1 LEEREQQQEEEE
13 SKTDKDCNFQ
23 LLCLA
28 SQRFAPY
35 PTTRIPAKKKNQQR
49 NALAGGD
56 SEQKRR

>member
-35 PTTRIPAKKKNQQR
+35 PTTRIPAKKKISNEM
-49 NALAGGD
+49 L
-56 SEQKRR
+56 